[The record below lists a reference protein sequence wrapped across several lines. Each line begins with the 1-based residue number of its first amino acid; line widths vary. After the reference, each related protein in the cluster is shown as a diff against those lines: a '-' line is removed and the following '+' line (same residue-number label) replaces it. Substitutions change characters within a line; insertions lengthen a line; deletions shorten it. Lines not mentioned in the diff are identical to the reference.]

1 MYVYIYI
8 YSVYPRPVA
17 RPKREACGK
26 DTKVAGR
33 LALPTI
39 GGHAS
44 IRNLAMYNV
53 YVYVHIFIYIQ
64 AVVGIPATSAPVK
77 VTETV
82 ATTWWLGP
90 VLEPAGVLA
99 LGWLARTSWCFL

>member
-1 MYVYIYI
+1 MIR
-8 YSVYPRPVA
+8 VYPRPVA

-44 IRNLAMYNV
+44 IRNLAMYM
-53 YVYVHIFIYIQ
+53 YMHIYLYIYIQ

-82 ATTWWLGP
+82 ATTWWLGL

-99 LGWLARTSWCFL
+99 LGWLARTSFCFL